1 MLLFRTEGLTLSL
14 NNKEVTANLFV
25 LVLRNHL
32 CNSLHRYLKSAEAN
46 EWVLLSLSSVTVFL
60 RASWIHL
67 MRPHLLVLQI
77 QFKFYNVVVDLKRY
91 FSFLPMVIS
100 FGLNLRI
107 ILLVARLWQ
116 QDEQL
121 DQFPWNEHSLRDTE
135 MQSGFWFLHFRQ
147 IFQKLYIFSVN
158 EVFLTPYM
166 PLVVH
171 CLSSAGD
178 LFLTVLW

>member
-14 NNKEVTANLFV
+14 NNKEVTSNLFV

-32 CNSLHRYLKSAEAN
+32 WDSLHRYLKSAEAN

-67 MRPHLLVLQI
+67 MRPHLLVLQY
-77 QFKFYNVVVDLKRY
+77 QFKFYNVVDLKRY

-135 MQSGFWFLHFRQ
+135 MQSGFDFC
-147 IFQKLYIFSVN
+147 IFDRFSKSST
-158 EVFLTPYM
+158 FSQWMRSSSPLT
-166 PLVVH
+166 
-171 CLSSAGD
+171 CL
-178 LFLTVLW
+178 W